1 MKRRNFLQSCA
12 AIMTTKSV
20 RGDDRLFTPASR
32 PVPGIIDI
40 GSMKQSFLDDFLLFE
55 TSKIRPVM
63 TRPEAYSKNP
73 VLVADRPWERKQG
86 VRLSGQAVLYDEQEN
101 LFKMWYATAAD
112 PDGRFPWCYAISRD
126 GYNWEKPELG
136 IHEFGG
142 NKKNNIIAVWNDP
155 SYSSVMKD
163 PNDPDPLRRY
173 KAMGEYDGPRANHTG
188 GAVVAFSPD
197 GLHWTEHPGNPV
209 IRHGRNLGDGPTLM
223 GWDPKIRKYLFWPR
237 PGHGLAPEI
246 YGTGDHRHIRSH
258 AYSTSDDFIHWT
270 PARLMLTP
278 DENERFDHQFL
289 TLTGSL
295 DGPFYIGL
303 NGILETLNQSVSIYL
318 MSSRDGFNWTWVDR
332 KMPFLSRTEIG
343 VYNDGRMPH
352 SVPQAPIFHD
362 SKVWVY
368 YAALNRAHDGNP
380 QRLDQESTTIALS
393 TLPQNR
399 WVGLVAGPYRG
410 TLVTHPLRF
419 SGEKLLIDLESATPH
434 QAPRIPPRF
443 DECDVRLAIED
454 RSGKPLT
461 GFTIDRCQPL
471 LTRGVHEVSWPGT
484 DLRKLSDKPV
494 RIRIEMRNAALYSIQ
509 FV

>member
-1 MKRRNFLQSCA
+1 
-12 AIMTTKSV
+12 MTQ
-20 RGDDRLFTPASR
+20 P
-32 PVPGIIDI
+32 
-40 GSMKQSFLDDFLLFE
+40 E
-55 TSKIRPVM
+55 T
-63 TRPEAYSKNP
+63 YSKNP
-73 VLVADRPWERKQG
+73 VLVADRPRERKQG

-142 NKKNNIIAVWNDP
+142 NKKNNIITVWNDP

-163 PNDPDPLRRY
+163 PNDPNPLRRY

-223 GWDPKIRKYLFWPR
+223 GWDPNIQKYLLWPR

-295 DGPFYIGL
+295 DGPFYVGL
-303 NGILETLNQSVSIYL
+303 NGVLETLNQSVSIYL
-318 MSSRDGFNWTWVDR
+318 MSSRDGFNWT
-332 KMPFLSRTEIG
+332 
-343 VYNDGRMPH
+343 
-352 SVPQAPIFHD
+352 
-362 SKVWVY
+362 
-368 YAALNRAHDGNP
+368 
-380 QRLDQESTTIALS
+380 
-393 TLPQNR
+393 
-399 WVGLVAGPYRG
+399 
-410 TLVTHPLRF
+410 
-419 SGEKLLIDLESATPH
+419 TPH

-454 RSGKPLT
+454 RSGKPLA
-461 GFTIDRCQPL
+461 GYTIDRCQPL
-471 LTRGVHEVSWPGT
+471 LTSGIHEVNWSGT
-484 DLRKLSDKPV
+484 DLQMLSGKPV
-494 RIRIEMRNAALYSIQ
+494 RIRIEMRNAALYSLQ